1 MHECDN
7 TIDIIGGGFNEMW
20 TVGLDA
26 CQGYHQVAV
35 KKSDRDK
42 LAFFST
48 NNKNYWFNFVPFDPN
63 NASPFYSAMV
73 K

>member
-1 MHECDN
+1 MHECEN

-48 NNKNYWFNFVPFDPN
+48 NNKNY
-63 NASPFYSAMV
+63 
-73 K
+73 